1 MKKSLGSKV
10 YVYPTPVW
18 VVGTYDREGKPNIMT
33 VAWGGVVCS
42 KPPCVGISLRQAT
55 YTYDCLMTKKAFT
68 VSIPSRKYAAEA
80 DFIGMA
86 SGRDIDKFK
95 ETGLTAVR
103 AEFVDAPFVDE
114 FPIILECKLVHTLE
128 IGLHTEFVGEI
139 VDVKADASV
148 LNYIGVPE
156 IEKIN
161 PIVYETGTQNYWS
174 LGDFIQKGFTSDRTR
189 FSKD

>member
-68 VSIPSRKYAAEA
+68 VSIPSRKYSAEA

-103 AEFVDAPFVDE
+103 AEYVDAPFVDE

-139 VDVKADASV
+139 VDVKADSSV

-161 PIVYETGTQNYWS
+161 PMVYETGTQNYWA